1 MSGSHAI
8 MRYTLIKTNDM
19 KTKEHGLHYKS
30 NTIACACRKLQTLLL
45 CEIKKR
51 KHYKECLHV
60 KRHIGNPD
68 YNSSL
73 G

>member
-45 CEIKKR
+45 CEIKK
-51 KHYKECLHV
+51 KETLQRVSTCEKAHWQ
-60 KRHIGNPD
+60 P
-68 YNSSL
+68 
-73 G
+73 